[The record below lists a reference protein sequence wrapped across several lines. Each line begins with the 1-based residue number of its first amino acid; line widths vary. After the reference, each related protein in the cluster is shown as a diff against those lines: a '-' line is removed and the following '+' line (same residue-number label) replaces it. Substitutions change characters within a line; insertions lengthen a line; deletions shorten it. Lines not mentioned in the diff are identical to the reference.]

1 MKKEKHIH
9 LPGSDYQLGF
19 VLGNVKVVEKN
30 ILVIGSGSEEIAKTF
45 LQEGADNVELIVQD
59 YESMMNSN
67 LMLADYEKITAKIME
82 FEFTDYDDNSFDLIY
97 AQASI
102 SSERR
107 NKILKEIKRIL
118 KPNGIL
124 AVGEIVKLKKDV
136 PTFVKEIFDSSDLA
150 PLFIDDIES
159 FYIQRGW
166 RVINKQD
173 YSKSLKEYY
182 SVNLKKLSGSVEELT
197 DKEKSYYKK
206 LINRISHQS
215 KAYLKQGG
223 DEYIGFISVL
233 LKSMYTTR

>member
-1 MKKEKHIH
+1 
-9 LPGSDYQLGF
+9 
-19 VLGNVKVVEKN
+19 
-30 ILVIGSGSEEIAKTF
+30 
-45 LQEGADNVELIVQD
+45 
-59 YESMMNSN
+59 NSN

-182 SVNLKKLSGSVEELT
+182 SVNLKKLSGS
-197 DKEKSYYKK
+197 
-206 LINRISHQS
+206 
-215 KAYLKQGG
+215 
-223 DEYIGFISVL
+223 
-233 LKSMYTTR
+233 